1 MKSILKLVSLSLL
14 FTLVISS
21 CKNDDEN
28 EDKTDQLTL
37 DLTGLEELGSDF
49 VYEGWIIVDG
59 NPVST
64 GTFSSVSFPQVFDID
79 EEDLAAA
86 TKFVLSVEPSNDT
99 DPDPAPT
106 KILVGDFSG
115 TSAAVSTAV
124 VGDFSATSG
133 DYILATPTDGAMN
146 NETSGIWFLDLTS
159 GMPETGLDLPTLTD
173 GWKYEGWVVID
184 GTPVSTGTF
193 TDIAAMDDSAPFSGT
208 MSGPPFPGED
218 FLNNAPMGLTFPTNI
233 SGATAVISVEP
244 YPDNSPNPFTLKPLV
259 GDIPAMALDHTTY
272 SLGQNLTS
280 LPSGSVSR

>member
-37 DLTGLEELGSDF
+37 NLSGLDELGTDF

-64 GTFSSVSFPQVFDID
+64 GTFSSVSFPQTFDIEKD
-79 EEDLAAA
+79 DLEAA
-86 TKFVLSVEPSNDT
+86 TKFVLSIEPSNDT
-99 DPDPAPT
+99 DPAPADT

-115 TSAAVSTAV
+115 TSASVSTAV
-124 VGDFSATSG
+124 VGDFSAASG
-133 DYILATPTDGAMN
+133 SYILATPTDGAMN

-159 GMPETGLDLPTLTD
+159 GMPATGLNLPTLPA
-173 GWKYEGWVVID
+173 GWKYEGWAVID
-184 GTPVSTGTF
+184 GTPVTTGTF
-193 TDIAAMDDSAPFSGT
+193 TDVAGMDENAPYSGV

-218 FLNNAPMGLTFPTNI
+218 FLENAPMGLTFPMNI
-233 SGATAVISVEP
+233 AGGKAVISIEP
-244 YPDNSPNPFTLKPLV
+244 FPDNSPSPFTLKPLV
-259 GDIPAMALDHTTY
+259 GDIPAMALDHATY
-272 SLGQNLTS
+272 DLGQNLSS

>member
-37 DLTGLEELGSDF
+37 NLAGLEELGSDF

-59 NPVST
+59 IPVST
-64 GTFSSVSFPQVFDID
+64 GTFSSVSFPQTFDID
-79 EEDLAAA
+79 EDDLAAA

-99 DPDPAPT
+99 DPDPAAT

-115 TSAAVSTAV
+115 TTAAVSTAV

-159 GMPETGLDLPTLTD
+159 GMPETGLVLPALAD

-184 GTPVSTGTF
+184 GMPVSTGTF

-233 SGATAVISVEP
+233 SGAKAVISVEP

-259 GDIPAMALDHTTY
+259 GDIPLMAVDHTTY